1 MEQAQRHEGGLIDN
15 ITKLKEEIIEFLAD
29 YSQSKRN
36 IEQMFDEL
44 NGRERDW
51 VRREDQFAEEIAELH
66 HDVAELEKMRVQLH
80 Q

>member
-29 YSQSKRN
+29 YNQSKRN